1 MLVSISKS
9 LKMEASLNNW
19 SSKNTKATEPP
30 VACNMFWLIFPN
42 IQKCLIAHSKNKE
55 NIKERLST
63 RQAVRKMES
72 VPDICRDV
80 KTKA

>member
-9 LKMEASLNNW
+9 LKIEASLNNW

-30 VACNMFWLIFPN
+30 VAHAICFGSYSLIYRN
-42 IQKCLIAHSKNKE
+42 ASHSKNKE

-72 VPDICRDV
+72 VPDICRNI

>member
-9 LKMEASLNNW
+9 LKIEASLNNW

-30 VACNMFWLIFPN
+30 VAHAICFGSYS
-42 IQKCLIAHSKNKE
+42 LIAHSKNKE

-72 VPDICRDV
+72 VPDICRNI